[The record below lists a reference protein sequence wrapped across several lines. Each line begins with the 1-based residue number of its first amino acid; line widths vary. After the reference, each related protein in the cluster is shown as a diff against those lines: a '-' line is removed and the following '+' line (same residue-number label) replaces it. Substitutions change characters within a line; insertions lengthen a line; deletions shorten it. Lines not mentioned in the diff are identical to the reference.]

1 MSKISVTKK
10 LERAVILILNG
21 FDDWDLKPTEDEF
34 SCYDAI
40 GITPKGRKCV
50 VEFKFRKKYYETKM
64 LEVKKYNCIMKMPDD
79 YVKLYFVAD
88 PEGTYIFW
96 LDGLKEFKSIK
107 KYGPKTT
114 YWNDKK
120 QEKDVYLLPEELAS
134 YKFKIDN

>member
-1 MSKISVTKK
+1 
-10 LERAVILILNG
+10 
-21 FDDWDLKPTEDEF
+21 
-34 SCYDAI
+34 
-40 GITPKGRKCV
+40 
-50 VEFKFRKKYYETKM
+50 
-64 LEVKKYNCIMKMPDD
+64 MPDD

-96 LDGLKEFKSIK
+96 LDGIKEFKSIK
-107 KYGPKTT
+107 KYCPKTT